1 MNSRD
6 YVLNSKS
13 ALSAVFEK
21 LGSIPEK
28 IVIIVD
34 DDNRVLGTITDG
46 DIRRTLTKKTG
57 DLSSLTPSEIMNTE
71 FIFDWDDDLVS
82 NKNAFSSAV
91 KIIPVI
97 DRDRILKHVRREEV
111 VEFMIGDTKISDQSP
126 AYVIAEIGNNHNG
139 SLALA
144 YELIERAKYTGAN
157 AAKFQM
163 RQLSNTYIETARDA
177 IDEDLGSQYTLDL
190 LKKFQLSNDDL
201 FKCFDY
207 CKSIGI
213 EPLCTPW
220 DTSSVQLLSTY
231 GLAAYKVASADL
243 TNYELLNALAQT
255 NKPIILSTGMSSEPQ
270 IKYAVDLIDGLINDY
285 ALLHCNSAYPAPFK
299 DINLKYMNKLRQ
311 ISQTGIVGYSG
322 HERGIEVAIAAV
334 ALGAKIVEKH
344 FTLDKGMEGSDHKV
358 SLLPSEFKS
367 MVTSIR
373 NIESA
378 LIYSETRIV
387 SQGEMLNKETLGKS
401 VVASKDI
408 AIGSVIS
415 AEDLTLKSPG
425 KGLSPDKVKNLIGKK
440 TIRNM
445 SKDDFFFPSDVE
457 QKINKFS
464 RYNFNRNFGI
474 PVRYHDLNDLYG
486 KSNFD
491 FLEFHLSYGDIGL
504 NLNKIINKCFDN
516 LSFHVHAPELF
527 EEDHVLDLA
536 SRNKEYRAK
545 SIENLNRIVDETS
558 RIRKFFPNTAKSFII
573 FNAGGFSENEFVTD
587 SFRNESYNLIEESL
601 ATFKNLDHCE
611 LIIQTMP
618 PYPWHFGGQR
628 YHNNFVNHSE
638 IKAFCE
644 KTGFNIC
651 FDLSHSYLACN
662 HYDVSL
668 DEFIKTTKDYIK
680 YMHVVDAKN
689 LDGEGLQIGDG
700 EIDFNH
706 FTKVLNKLKI
716 EAGFIPEIWQGHK
729 DGGRGFIEALDIL
742 QRSGL

>member
-1 MNSRD
+1 M
-6 YVLNSKS
+6 
-13 ALSAVFEK
+13 LS
-21 LGSIPEK
+21 
-28 IVIIVD
+28 
-34 DDNRVLGTITDG
+34 
-46 DIRRTLTKKTG
+46 
-57 DLSSLTPSEIMNTE
+57 
-71 FIFDWDDDLVS
+71 
-82 NKNAFSSAV
+82 
-91 KIIPVI
+91 PVI
-97 DRDRILKHVRREEV
+97 DRYRILKHVRREEV
-111 VEFMIGDTKISDQSP
+111 VEFMIGNTKISNQSP

-163 RQLSNTYIETARDA
+163 RQLSSTYIETARDA

-201 FKCFDY
+201 LKCFDY

-243 TNYELLNALAQT
+243 TNYELLNALALT

-334 ALGAKIVEKH
+334 ALGANIVEKH

-491 FLEFHLSYGDIGL
+491 FIEFHLSYGDIGL
-504 NLNKIINKCFDN
+504 NLDKIINKFFDN

-527 EEDHVLDLA
+527 ENDHVLDLA

-558 RIRKFFPNTAKSFII
+558 RIRKFFPNTVKPFII

-662 HYDVSL
+662 HYDVAL
-668 DEFIKTTKDYIK
+668 DEFIETTKDYIK

-716 EAGFIPEIWQGHK
+716 DAGFIPEIWQGHK

-742 QRSGL
+742 QSSGL

>member
-1 MNSRD
+1 MSHSD
-6 YVLNSKS
+6 YLLNSKS
-13 ALSAVFEK
+13 ALGAVFEK

-34 DDNRVLGTITDG
+34 DDNRVMGTITDG
-46 DIRRTLTKKTG
+46 DIRRTLTKTTG
-57 DLSSLTPSEIMNTE
+57 DLTSLTITEIMNTE
-71 FIFDWDDDLVS
+71 FVFDWDDDLAG
-82 NKNAFSSAV
+82 NKSSFSPAV

-97 DRDRILKHVRREEV
+97 DRDGFLKYLRREEV
-111 VEFMIGDTKISDQSP
+111 KEFMIGDTKVSDQSP

-144 YELIERAKYTGAN
+144 LELIDRAKYTGAN

-163 RQLSNTYIETARDA
+163 RQLSDTYIESAKDA

-220 DTSSVQLLSTY
+220 DVPSVHLLSSY

-243 TNYELLNALAQT
+243 TNYELLESLRLT
-255 NKPIILSTGMSSEPQ
+255 NKPIILSTGMSSESQ
-270 IKYAVDLIDGLINDY
+270 IKYAVESIDGLFSEY

-299 DINLKYMNKLRQ
+299 DINLKYMSKLRQ
-311 ISQTGIVGYSG
+311 ISKTGIVGYSG

-344 FTLDKGMEGSDHKV
+344 FTLDKEMEGSDHKV
-358 SLLPSEFKS
+358 SLLPDEFKL
-367 MVTSIR
+367 MITSIR
-373 NIESA
+373 NVEAA
-378 LIYSETRIV
+378 LVYSETRVV
-387 SQGEMLNKETLGKS
+387 SQGEMLNKESLGKS
-401 VVASKDI
+401 VVATRDI
-408 AIGSVIS
+408 EIGSVIS
-415 AEDLTLKSPG
+415 GEDLTLKSPG
-425 KGLSPDKVKNLIGKK
+425 KGLSPDKVKDLIGKK
-440 TIRNM
+440 AIRNTK
-445 SKDDFFFPSDVE
+445 KDDFFFPSDIE
-457 QKINKFS
+457 QRINKFS
-464 RYNFNRNFGI
+464 KYSFNRKFGI
-474 PVRYHDLNDLYG
+474 PVRYHDLNNLAG

-491 FLEFHLSYGDIGL
+491 FMEFHLSYGDIGL
-504 NLNKIINKCFDN
+504 NLDKIIKERFDN

-527 EEDHVLDLA
+527 EKDHVLDLA
-536 SRNKEYRAK
+536 SRNKKYRVK
-545 SIENLNRIVDETS
+545 SIDNLNKVVDETR
-558 RIRKFFPNTAKSFII
+558 RIRKFFPNTIKPYII
-573 FNAGGFSENEFVTD
+573 FNAGGFSEHNFMKD
-587 SFRNESYNLIEESL
+587 SFRNESYSLIEESL
-601 ATFKNLDHCE
+601 TTFKNLDDCE

-628 YHNNFVNHSE
+628 FHNNFVNHLE
-638 IKAFCE
+638 IKSFCE
-644 KTGFNIC
+644 RTGFNVC

-662 HYDVSL
+662 YYDVSL
-668 DEFIKTTKDYIK
+668 DEFVDTIKDCIK
-680 YMHVVDAKN
+680 YMHIVDAKD

-700 EIDFNH
+700 EIDFSH
-706 FTKVLNKLKI
+706 FAEVLNKANV

-742 QRSGL
+742 QKSGL